1 MGREYIHKKNA
12 IRKCDFLS
20 FKVTNPELI
29 ERIERYTDLR
39 DMNFSRFAELAIK
52 TFFDNHEDDSLKGLS
67 EDEYIQIIK
76 RLQGKV
82 K

>member
-1 MGREYIHKKNA
+1 MGREYIHKKNT

-52 TFFDNHEDDSLKGLS
+52 TFLDNHEDDSLKGLS